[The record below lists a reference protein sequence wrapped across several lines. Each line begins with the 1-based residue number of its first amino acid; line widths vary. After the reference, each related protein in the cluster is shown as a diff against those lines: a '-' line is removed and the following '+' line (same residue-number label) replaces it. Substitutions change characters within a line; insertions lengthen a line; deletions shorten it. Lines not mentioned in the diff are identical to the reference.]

1 MSSPPR
7 PHPFDLGDT
16 KSRPTK
22 GPTLSYTTVHKKPIY
37 CCSFSSS
44 SVLPADDQNLSSD
57 DEDSDAPPES
67 RGSRYFAVCGQNVA
81 SIYRVDGGAL
91 SSSSSPSSPSSPSPS
106 PLTSTLVQTY
116 TGSKGEDWY
125 CCSFGGLVSSFVHNA
140 NDTSGT
146 TEDGR
151 RKGQLLALAGA
162 GRCISIIDPYAGK
175 LVASLIGHGDEI
187 YEMTFV
193 PIGVTNFSRREMTG
207 SLLEGSPTPCV
218 DDFLLLSASKD
229 ESIRLWNVQTGACLL
244 MFAGDMGHR
253 ESVLSIDVHPLGHS
267 FVSGGMD
274 TTIKLWRLEDD
285 AVVRDVVAASD
296 KSMITD
302 IRRTTQ
308 IQLPYFSTNHAH
320 TDYADCVRF
329 LGDCIVSKST
339 ANLILLWKP
348 VLGEGGRAAR
358 ACEKNS
364 DAIIPL
370 REFVLSNCDVW
381 FVRHSVSDDMRSLA
395 VGNKQGMVK
404 VWSVEDPEEPP
415 KTFATTVTGGRSVI
429 RTSCFSREGD
439 IMVATCDNGTVWLY
453 EV

>member
-1 MSSPPR
+1 M
-7 PHPFDLGDT
+7 
-16 KSRPTK
+16 
-22 GPTLSYTTVHKKPIY
+22 LS
-37 CCSFSSS
+37 F
-44 SVLPADDQNLSSD
+44 
-57 DEDSDAPPES
+57 
-67 RGSRYFAVCGQNVA
+67 SRYFAVCGQNVA
-81 SIYRVDGGAL
+81 SIYRVDGGAAFEL
-91 SSSSSPSSPSSPSPS
+91 SSHASPS
-106 PLTSTLVQTY
+106 PLSSTLVQTY

-125 CCSFGGLVSSFVHNA
+125 CCSFGGLVSSFILSD
-140 NDTSGT
+140 NDKSGT
-146 TEDGR
+146 GVDGR

-187 YEMTFV
+187 YEMMFV
-193 PIGVTNFSRREMTG
+193 PIGATNFSGREMTEDV
-207 SLLEGSPTPCV
+207 LEGNPKPCV

-229 ESIRLWNVQTGACLL
+229 ESIRFWNVQTGACLL
-244 MFAGDMGHR
+244 MFAGDRGHR

-285 AVVRDVVAASD
+285 AVVRDVVASSD

-308 IQLPYFSTNHAH
+308 IQLPYFSTNHAQ

-329 LGDCIVSKST
+329 LGDCIVSKSI
-339 ANLILLWKP
+339 ANIILLWKP

-381 FVRHSVSDDMRSLA
+381 FVRHSISDDMKSLA
-395 VGNKQGMVK
+395 VGNKQGVVK
-404 VWSVEDPEEPP
+404 VWSFEDPLEPP
-415 KTFATTVTGGRSVI
+415 KTFAASVTGGKSVI
-429 RTSCFSREGD
+429 RSSCFSREGD
-439 IMVATCDNGTVWLY
+439 IIVATCDNGICWLY
-453 EV
+453 ER